1 MNGTVHPK
9 KSQES
14 GTTMS
19 NENTIAIVTGANRGI
34 GFEICRQLARRG
46 IQVIMT
52 SRDETKGE
60 AAQQKL
66 ANEGLGVAY
75 HPLDVTNSESIQR
88 LANDIRQ
95 QYGRLDVLINNAGIE
110 IDQRG
115 VLDTDIDTIR
125 TTMETNVYGPWRL
138 VQGMAPLMEQGGHGR
153 IVNLSSGMGKL
164 SDMGSGSPAYRMSKT
179 ALNALTR
186 MLAAEFRQTN
196 ILVNSMCP
204 GWVKTDMGGAGAPR
218 SVEQGADTAVW
229 LATLPDDGP
238 TGGFFRDRE
247 PIPW

>member
-1 MNGTVHPK
+1 
-9 KSQES
+9 
-14 GTTMS
+14 MS
-19 NENTIAIVTGANRGI
+19 KEHTIAIVTGANRGI
-34 GFEICRQLARRG
+34 GFETCRQLALRG

-52 SRDETKGE
+52 SRDEAKGQ

-66 ANEGLGVAY
+66 ANEGLEVTY
-75 HPLDVTNSESIQR
+75 HQLDVTDSESIQR

-95 QYGRLDVLINNAGIE
+95 QYGRLDALINNAGVL

-115 VLDTDIDTIR
+115 VLDTDLDTVR
-125 TTMETNVYGPWRL
+125 KTMEANVYGPWRL
-138 VQGMAPLMEQGGHGR
+138 AQALVPLMKQGGHGR
-153 IVNLSSGMGKL
+153 IVNLSSGMGQL

-186 MLAAEFRQTN
+186 MLAGSLRGSN

-204 GWVKTDMGGAGAPR
+204 GWVRTDMGGAGAPR
-218 SVEQGADTAVW
+218 SVEQGAKTAVW